1 MGFEGLYEQHT
12 TVDLVLDPQ
21 IRNFVLIPILLVVL
35 AKAFLQTNLT
45 QWMQKPPKAPEQKK
59 LTHHNLLAR
68 SARLRGNNNWIP
80 EDVTLF
86 SLKKFLQYCLRN
98 TFFFLFRFWALT
110 SSF

>member
-86 SLKKFLQYCLRN
+86 SLKKFLQYCLSN